1 MERRAKR
8 LSKYTTQ
15 IRWLVESNW
24 DFGLKEYPIFD
35 EAYRIPLNNK
45 IIEHYYFRE
54 IGFETAAL
62 FNRFLNR
69 TMNEIMPYYNQ
80 LYESEL
86 IEFNPLY
93 TIDYNETYTK
103 KTTGSSEGNT
113 TGEGTEDAMSVHSA
127 TPQGMLAVGDI
138 KTNTWADDANIDNG
152 KTTSNINTSNSLTNL
167 DDYAKHV
174 VGKAS
179 GSDYVDLIN
188 KLRSSF
194 INIDMMVIEALGDL
208 FMNLY

>member
-1 MERRAKR
+1 M
-8 LSKYTTQ
+8 SKYTTQ
-15 IRWLVESNW
+15 IRWLVESGW

-35 EAYRIPLNNK
+35 EAYRTPLNNK

-103 KTTGSSEGNT
+103 KTTGSSKGIT

-127 TPQGMLAVGDI
+127 TPQGMLSVGDI

-152 KTTSNINTSNSLTNL
+152 KTTSNINTTNSLTNL

-188 KLRSSF
+188 KLRNSF